1 MSKNNNYIVLARKY
15 RPKNLIDVI
24 GQEDIC
30 SVIEGSIKLNRVAHA
45 FLFSGTRGV
54 GKTTLARILAKIL
67 NCEDAKGEKIQACH
81 KCANC
86 ISIENESNM
95 DVVEID
101 AASRTGVADVREIIE
116 NINYKPVSSKKK
128 IFIIDEV
135 HMLSKAAFN
144 ALLKTLGEPPDDVIF
159 IFATTETDKIPVTI
173 MSRCQKFE
181 LRRVDTSRL
190 SDFLIEVSKK
200 EDFALDKDSA
210 LLISQASE
218 GSVRDALSILDNV
231 LSRGTPILLNTV
243 KDVLG
248 LSDNNLVI
256 DLFEYLCEGD
266 VKRALLKF
274 EEIYTKG
281 ASLDILAK
289 MLMNICFHTIKLK
302 SGLEKKTFLLDSNI
316 LKRVEVISNKYQIVF
331 LTRFWELLQKYVTEI
346 QSSFD
351 EKQCFEMTIMRLCYV
366 SLLPT
371 PFEVLQEN
379 SKKEYNST
387 NYEMTNEK
395 ESQKQKIN
403 DQSFENPDNLA
414 RNLNFHSNKSSSQDI
429 VSFDSQI
436 KKFKTLTNLIE
447 SESEMQTVYHLRNS
461 FKLNSLAE
469 INSDKK
475 IGEIQLESINKKIDS
490 KNILWNATEII
501 EKKTGQRW
509 IFSLSSKKGKKSI
522 NEYDK
527 EKNIEVIK
535 EIKKNEIIKKIL
547 EIIPSSEIVS
557 IKKLNQ
563 NN

>member
-1 MSKNNNYIVLARKY
+1 MENKSYKVLARKY
-15 RPKNLIDVI
+15 RPKKLSEII
-24 GQEDIC
+24 GQEETCKI
-30 SVIEGSIKLNRVAHA
+30 IKGSIKLNRLPHA

-54 GKTTLARILAKIL
+54 GKTTIARIISKIV
-67 NCEDAKGEKIQACH
+67 NCEKIDLSNPEPCGE
-81 KCANC
+81 CASC
-86 ISIENESNM
+86 ISISEEKNM

-116 NINYKPVSSKKK
+116 NLNYKAVEVKKK
-128 IFIIDEV
+128 IYIIDEV

-144 ALLKTLGEPPDDVIF
+144 ALLKTLEEPPEDIIF

-181 LRRVDTSRL
+181 LRRIDTSRL

-200 EDFALDKDSA
+200 EDFELGEESA

-231 LSRGTPILLNTV
+231 LSRGTPILLDTV
-243 KDVLG
+243 KEVLG

-266 VKRALLKF
+266 IKKALLKF

-302 SGLEKKTFLLDSNI
+302 SGLEKKTFLLDSNV
-316 LKRVEVISNKYQIVF
+316 LERVEVISNKYQIVF

-387 NYEMTNEK
+387 NNEMIKKK
-395 ESQKQKIN
+395 ESQKENIN
-403 DQSFENPDNLA
+403 DKSYENTDNLA
-414 RNLNFHSNKSSSQDI
+414 RNLNFQSNESSSQDI
-429 VSFDSQI
+429 ISFDSQI

-447 SESEMQTVYHLRNS
+447 HESEMQIAYHLRNS
-461 FKLNSLAE
+461 FKLNSLTE
-469 INSDKK
+469 INSEKK
-475 IGEIQLESINKKIDS
+475 IGEIELESINKKIDS
-490 KNILWNATEII
+490 KNILWNATKII

-522 NEYDK
+522 SEYDK
-527 EKNIEVIK
+527 EKDIEVIK

-557 IKKLNQ
+557 VKKLNQ

>member
-1 MSKNNNYIVLARKY
+1 MENKSYKVLARKY
-15 RPKNLIDVI
+15 RPKKLSEII
-24 GQEDIC
+24 GQEETCKI
-30 SVIEGSIKLNRVAHA
+30 IKGSIKLNRLPHA

-54 GKTTLARILAKIL
+54 GKTTIARIISKIV
-67 NCEDAKGEKIQACH
+67 NCEKIDLSNPEPCGE
-81 KCANC
+81 CASC
-86 ISIENESNM
+86 ISISEEKNM

-116 NINYKPVSSKKK
+116 NLNYKAVEVKKK
-128 IFIIDEV
+128 IYIIDEV

-144 ALLKTLGEPPDDVIF
+144 ALLKTLEEPPEDIIF

-181 LRRVDTSRL
+181 LRRIDTSRL

-200 EDFALDKDSA
+200 EDFELGEESA

-231 LSRGTPILLNTV
+231 LSRGTPILLDTV
-243 KDVLG
+243 KEVLG

-266 VKRALLKF
+266 IKKALLKF

-302 SGLEKKTFLLDSNI
+302 SGLEKKTFLLDSNV
-316 LKRVEVISNKYQIVF
+316 LERVEVISNKYQIVF

-387 NYEMTNEK
+387 NNEMIKKK
-395 ESQKQKIN
+395 ESQKENIN
-403 DQSFENPDNLA
+403 DKSYENTDNLA
-414 RNLNFHSNKSSSQDI
+414 RNLNFQSNESSSQDI
-429 VSFDSQI
+429 ISFDSQI

-447 SESEMQTVYHLRNS
+447 SESEMQTAYHLRNS

-469 INSDKK
+469 INSEKK
-475 IGEIQLESINKKIDS
+475 IGEIELESINKKIDS
-490 KNILWNATEII
+490 KNILWNATKII

-522 NEYDK
+522 SEYDK
-527 EKNIEVIK
+527 EKDIEVIK

-557 IKKLNQ
+557 VKKLNQ

>member
-1 MSKNNNYIVLARKY
+1 MENKSYKVLARKY
-15 RPKNLIDVI
+15 RPKKLSEII
-24 GQEDIC
+24 GQEETCKI
-30 SVIEGSIKLNRVAHA
+30 IKGSIKLNRLPHA

-54 GKTTLARILAKIL
+54 GKTTIARIISKIV
-67 NCEDAKGEKIQACH
+67 NCEKIDLSNPEPCGE
-81 KCANC
+81 CASC
-86 ISIENESNM
+86 ISISEEKNM

-116 NINYKPVSSKKK
+116 NLNYKAVEVKKK
-128 IFIIDEV
+128 IYIIDEV

-144 ALLKTLGEPPDDVIF
+144 ALLKTLEEPPEDIIF

-181 LRRVDTSRL
+181 LRRIDTSRL

-200 EDFALDKDSA
+200 EDFELGEESA

-231 LSRGTPILLNTV
+231 LSRGTPILLDTV
-243 KDVLG
+243 KEVLG

-266 VKRALLKF
+266 IKKALLKF

-302 SGLEKKTFLLDSNI
+302 SGLEKKTFLLDSNV
-316 LKRVEVISNKYQIVF
+316 LERVEVISNKYQIVF

-387 NYEMTNEK
+387 NNEMIKKK
-395 ESQKQKIN
+395 ESQKENIN
-403 DQSFENPDNLA
+403 DKSFENTDNLA
-414 RNLNFHSNKSSSQDI
+414 RNLNFQSNESSSQDI
-429 VSFDSQI
+429 ISFDSQI

-447 SESEMQTVYHLRNS
+447 RESEMQIAYHLRNS

-469 INSDKK
+469 INSEKK
-475 IGEIQLESINKKIDS
+475 IGEIELESINKKIDS
-490 KNILWNATEII
+490 KNILWNATKII

-522 NEYDK
+522 SEYDK
-527 EKNIEVIK
+527 EKDIEVIK

-557 IKKLNQ
+557 VKKLNQ

>member
-1 MSKNNNYIVLARKY
+1 MKNKSYKVLARKY
-15 RPKNLIDVI
+15 RPKKLSEII
-24 GQEDIC
+24 GQDEIC
-30 SVIEGSIKLNRVAHA
+30 KIIKGSMKLNRLPHA

-54 GKTTLARILAKIL
+54 GKTTIARIISKIV
-67 NCEDAKGEKIQACH
+67 NCENLDLSNPEPCGE
-81 KCANC
+81 CASC
-86 ISIENESNM
+86 ISITKEKNM

-116 NINYKPVSSKKK
+116 NLGYKAVEAKKK
-128 IFIIDEV
+128 IYIIDEV

-144 ALLKTLGEPPDDVIF
+144 ALLKTLEEPPDDVIF

-200 EDFALDKDSA
+200 EDFELDKDSA

-387 NYEMTNEK
+387 NYEMINEK
-395 ESQKQKIN
+395 ESQKQNIN
-403 DQSFENPDNLA
+403 DQSFENSDNLA
-414 RNLNFHSNKSSSQDI
+414 RNLNFQSNKSSSQDI

-557 IKKLNQ
+557 VKKLNQ

>member
-1 MSKNNNYIVLARKY
+1 MENKSYKVLARKY
-15 RPKNLIDVI
+15 RPKKLSEII
-24 GQEDIC
+24 GQEEACKI
-30 SVIEGSIKLNRVAHA
+30 IKGSIKLNRLPHA

-54 GKTTLARILAKIL
+54 GKTTIARIISKIV
-67 NCEDAKGEKIQACH
+67 NCEKIDLSNPEPCGE
-81 KCANC
+81 CASC
-86 ISIENESNM
+86 ISISEEKNM

-116 NINYKPVSSKKK
+116 NLNYKAVEVKKK
-128 IFIIDEV
+128 IYIIDEV

-144 ALLKTLGEPPDDVIF
+144 ALLKTLEEPPEDIIF

-181 LRRVDTSRL
+181 LRRINTSRL

-200 EDFALDKDSA
+200 EDFELGEESA

-231 LSRGTPILLNTV
+231 LSRGTPILLDTV
-243 KDVLG
+243 KEVLG

-266 VKRALLKF
+266 IKKALLKF

-302 SGLEKKTFLLDSNI
+302 SGLEKKTFLLDSNV
-316 LKRVEVISNKYQIVF
+316 LERVEVISNKYQIVF

-387 NYEMTNEK
+387 KNEMIKKKEPLKENFNDKSYENT
-395 ESQKQKIN
+395 
-403 DQSFENPDNLA
+403 DNLA
-414 RNLNFHSNKSSSQDI
+414 RNLNFQSNVSSSQDI
-429 VSFDSQI
+429 LSFDSQI

-447 SESEMQTVYHLRNS
+447 CESEMQIAYHLRNS

-469 INSDKK
+469 INSEKK
-475 IGEIQLESINKKIDS
+475 IGEIELESINKKIDS
-490 KNILWNATEII
+490 KNILWNATKII

-522 NEYDK
+522 SEYDK
-527 EKNIEVIK
+527 EKDIEVIK

-557 IKKLNQ
+557 VKKLNQ

>member
-1 MSKNNNYIVLARKY
+1 MENKSYKVLARKY
-15 RPKNLIDVI
+15 RPKKLSEII
-24 GQEDIC
+24 GQEETCKI
-30 SVIEGSIKLNRVAHA
+30 IKGSIKLNRLPHA

-54 GKTTLARILAKIL
+54 GKTTIARIISKIV
-67 NCEDAKGEKIQACH
+67 NCEKIDLSNPEPCGE
-81 KCANC
+81 CASC
-86 ISIENESNM
+86 ISISEEKNM

-116 NINYKPVSSKKK
+116 NLNYKAVEVKKK
-128 IFIIDEV
+128 IYIIDEV

-144 ALLKTLGEPPDDVIF
+144 ALLKTLEEPPEDIIF

-181 LRRVDTSRL
+181 LRRIDTSRL

-200 EDFALDKDSA
+200 EDFELGEESA

-231 LSRGTPILLNTV
+231 LSRGTPILLDTV
-243 KDVLG
+243 KEVLG

-266 VKRALLKF
+266 IKKALLKF

-302 SGLEKKTFLLDSNI
+302 SGLEKKTFLLDSNV
-316 LKRVEVISNKYQIVF
+316 LERVEVISNKYQIVF

-387 NYEMTNEK
+387 NNEMIKKK
-395 ESQKQKIN
+395 ESQKENIN
-403 DQSFENPDNLA
+403 DKSYENTDNLA
-414 RNLNFHSNKSSSQDI
+414 RNLNFQSNVSSSQDI
-429 VSFDSQI
+429 ISFDSQI

-447 SESEMQTVYHLRNS
+447 HESEMQIAYHLRNS

-469 INSDKK
+469 INSEKK
-475 IGEIQLESINKKIDS
+475 IGEIELESINKKIDS
-490 KNILWNATEII
+490 KNILWNATKII

-522 NEYDK
+522 SEYDK
-527 EKNIEVIK
+527 EKDIEVIK

-557 IKKLNQ
+557 VKKLNQ

>member
-1 MSKNNNYIVLARKY
+1 MENKSYKVLARKY
-15 RPKNLIDVI
+15 RPKKLSEII
-24 GQEDIC
+24 GQEETCKI
-30 SVIEGSIKLNRVAHA
+30 IKGSIKLNRLPHA

-54 GKTTLARILAKIL
+54 GKTTIARIISKIV
-67 NCEDAKGEKIQACH
+67 NCEKIDLSNPEPCGECVS
-81 KCANC
+81 C
-86 ISIENESNM
+86 ISISEEKNM

-116 NINYKPVSSKKK
+116 NLNYKAVEVKKK
-128 IFIIDEV
+128 IYIIDEV

-144 ALLKTLGEPPDDVIF
+144 ALLKTLEEPPEDIIF

-181 LRRVDTSRL
+181 LRRIDTSIL

-200 EDFALDKDSA
+200 EDFKLGEESA

-231 LSRGTPILLNTV
+231 LSRGTPILLDTV
-243 KDVLG
+243 KEVLG

-266 VKRALLKF
+266 IKKALLKF

-289 MLMNICFHTIKLK
+289 MLMNICFHAIKLK
-302 SGLEKKTFLLDSNI
+302 SGLEKKTFLLDSNV
-316 LKRVEVISNKYQIVF
+316 LERVEVISNKYQIVF

-387 NYEMTNEK
+387 NNEMIKKK
-395 ESQKQKIN
+395 ESQKENIN
-403 DQSFENPDNLA
+403 DKSYENTDNLA
-414 RNLNFHSNKSSSQDI
+414 RNLNFQSNESSSQDI
-429 VSFDSQI
+429 LSFDSQI
-436 KKFKTLTNLIE
+436 KKFTTLTNLIE
-447 SESEMQTVYHLRNS
+447 RESEMQIAYHLRNS

-469 INSDKK
+469 INS
-475 IGEIQLESINKKIDS
+475 
-490 KNILWNATEII
+490 
-501 EKKTGQRW
+501 EKKNWRNR
-509 IFSLSSKKGKKSI
+509 IRKYK
-522 NEYDK
+522 
-527 EKNIEVIK
+527 
-535 EIKKNEIIKKIL
+535 
-547 EIIPSSEIVS
+547 
-557 IKKLNQ
+557 
-563 NN
+563 

>member
-1 MSKNNNYIVLARKY
+1 MENKSYKVLARKY
-15 RPKNLIDVI
+15 RPKKLSEII
-24 GQEDIC
+24 GQEETCKI
-30 SVIEGSIKLNRVAHA
+30 IKGSIKLNRLPHA

-54 GKTTLARILAKIL
+54 GKTTIARIISKIV
-67 NCEDAKGEKIQACH
+67 NCEKIDLSNPEPCGE
-81 KCANC
+81 CASC
-86 ISIENESNM
+86 ISISEEKNM

-116 NINYKPVSSKKK
+116 NLNYKAVEVKKK
-128 IFIIDEV
+128 IYIIDEV

-144 ALLKTLGEPPDDVIF
+144 ALLKTLEEPPEDIIF

-181 LRRVDTSRL
+181 LRRIDTSRL

-200 EDFALDKDSA
+200 EDFELGEESA

-231 LSRGTPILLNTV
+231 LSRGTPILLDTV
-243 KDVLG
+243 KEVLG

-266 VKRALLKF
+266 IKKALLKF

-316 LKRVEVISNKYQIVF
+316 LERVEVISNKYQIVF

-379 SKKEYNST
+379 SKKEYNS
-387 NYEMTNEK
+387 NNNEMIKKK
-395 ESQKQKIN
+395 ESQKENTN
-403 DQSFENPDNLA
+403 DKSYENIDNLA
-414 RNLNFHSNKSSSQDI
+414 RNLNFQSNESSSQDI
-429 VSFDSQI
+429 ISFDSQI

-447 SESEMQTVYHLRNS
+447 HESEMQIAYHLRNS

-469 INSDKK
+469 INSEKK
-475 IGEIQLESINKKIDS
+475 IGEIELESINKKIDS
-490 KNILWNATEII
+490 KNILWNATKII

-522 NEYDK
+522 SEYDK
-527 EKNIEVIK
+527 EKDIEVIK

-557 IKKLNQ
+557 VKKLNQ
-563 NN
+563 DN

>member
-1 MSKNNNYIVLARKY
+1 MENKSYKVLARKY
-15 RPKNLIDVI
+15 RPKKLSEII
-24 GQEDIC
+24 GQEETCKI
-30 SVIEGSIKLNRVAHA
+30 IKGSIKLNRLPHA

-54 GKTTLARILAKIL
+54 GKTTIARIISKIV
-67 NCEDAKGEKIQACH
+67 NCEKIDLSNPEPCGE
-81 KCANC
+81 CASC
-86 ISIENESNM
+86 ISISEEKNM

-116 NINYKPVSSKKK
+116 NLNYKAVEVKKK
-128 IFIIDEV
+128 IYIIDEV

-144 ALLKTLGEPPDDVIF
+144 ALLKTLEEPPEDIIF

-181 LRRVDTSRL
+181 LRRIDTSRL

-200 EDFALDKDSA
+200 EDFELGEESA

-231 LSRGTPILLNTV
+231 LSRGTPILLDTV
-243 KDVLG
+243 KEVLG

-266 VKRALLKF
+266 IKKALLKF

-302 SGLEKKTFLLDSNI
+302 SGLEKKTFLLDSNV
-316 LKRVEVISNKYQIVF
+316 LERVEVISNKYQIVF

-379 SKKEYNST
+379 SKKEYNS
-387 NYEMTNEK
+387 NNNEMIKKK
-395 ESQKQKIN
+395 ESQKENTN
-403 DQSFENPDNLA
+403 DKSYENIDNLA
-414 RNLNFHSNKSSSQDI
+414 RNLNFQSNESSSQDI
-429 VSFDSQI
+429 ISFDSQI

-447 SESEMQTVYHLRNS
+447 HESEMQIAYHLRNS

-469 INSDKK
+469 INSEKK
-475 IGEIQLESINKKIDS
+475 IGEIELESINKKIDS
-490 KNILWNATEII
+490 KNILWNATKII

-522 NEYDK
+522 SEYDK
-527 EKNIEVIK
+527 EKDIEVIK

-557 IKKLNQ
+557 VKKLNQ

>member
-1 MSKNNNYIVLARKY
+1 MENKSYKVLARKY
-15 RPKNLIDVI
+15 RPKKLSEII
-24 GQEDIC
+24 GQEETCKI
-30 SVIEGSIKLNRVAHA
+30 IKGSIKLNRLPHA

-54 GKTTLARILAKIL
+54 GKTTIARIISKIV
-67 NCEDAKGEKIQACH
+67 NCEKIDLSNPEPCGE
-81 KCANC
+81 CASC
-86 ISIENESNM
+86 ISISEEKNM

-116 NINYKPVSSKKK
+116 NLNYKAVEVKKK
-128 IFIIDEV
+128 IYIIDEV

-144 ALLKTLGEPPDDVIF
+144 ALLKTLEEPPEDIIF

-181 LRRVDTSRL
+181 LRRIDTSRL

-200 EDFALDKDSA
+200 EDFELGEESA

-231 LSRGTPILLNTV
+231 LSRGTPILLDTV
-243 KDVLG
+243 KEVLG

-266 VKRALLKF
+266 IKKALLKF

-302 SGLEKKTFLLDSNI
+302 SGLEKKTFLLDSNV
-316 LKRVEVISNKYQIVF
+316 LERVEVISNKYQIVF

-379 SKKEYNST
+379 SKKEYNS
-387 NYEMTNEK
+387 NNNEMIKKK
-395 ESQKQKIN
+395 ESQK
-403 DQSFENPDNLA
+403 ENTKDKSYENIDNLA
-414 RNLNFHSNKSSSQDI
+414 RNLNFQSNESSSQDI
-429 VSFDSQI
+429 ISFDSQI

-447 SESEMQTVYHLRNS
+447 RESEMQIAYHLRNS

-469 INSDKK
+469 INSEKK
-475 IGEIQLESINKKIDS
+475 IGEIELESINKKIDS
-490 KNILWNATEII
+490 KNILWNATKII

-522 NEYDK
+522 SEYDK
-527 EKNIEVIK
+527 EKDIEVIK

-557 IKKLNQ
+557 VKKLNQ
-563 NN
+563 DN

>member
-1 MSKNNNYIVLARKY
+1 MENKSYKVLARKY
-15 RPKNLIDVI
+15 RPKKLSEII
-24 GQEDIC
+24 GQEETCKI
-30 SVIEGSIKLNRVAHA
+30 IKGSIKLNRLPHA

-54 GKTTLARILAKIL
+54 GKTTIARIISKIV
-67 NCEDAKGEKIQACH
+67 NCEKIDLSNPEPCGE
-81 KCANC
+81 CASC
-86 ISIENESNM
+86 ISIAEEKNM

-116 NINYKPVSSKKK
+116 NLNYKAVEVKKK
-128 IFIIDEV
+128 IYIIDEV

-144 ALLKTLGEPPDDVIF
+144 ALLKTLEEPPEDIIF

-181 LRRVDTSRL
+181 LRRIDTSRL

-200 EDFALDKDSA
+200 EDFELGEESA

-231 LSRGTPILLNTV
+231 LSRGTPILLDTV
-243 KDVLG
+243 KEVLG

-266 VKRALLKF
+266 IKEALMKF

-302 SGLEKKTFLLDSNI
+302 SGLEKKTFLLDSNV
-316 LKRVEVISNKYQIVF
+316 LERVEVISNKYQIVF

-379 SKKEYNST
+379 SKKECNST
-387 NYEMTNEK
+387 NNEMIKKK
-395 ESQKQKIN
+395 ESQKENIN
-403 DQSFENPDNLA
+403 EKSYENTDNLA
-414 RNLNFHSNKSSSQDI
+414 KNLNFQSNESSSQEI
-429 VSFDSQI
+429 ISFDSQI

-447 SESEMQTVYHLRNS
+447 RESEMQIAYHLRNS

-469 INSDKK
+469 INSEKK
-475 IGEIQLESINKKIDS
+475 IGEIELDSINKKIDS
-490 KNILWNATEII
+490 KNILWNATKII

-522 NEYDK
+522 SEYDK
-527 EKNIEVIK
+527 EKDIEVIK

-557 IKKLNQ
+557 VKKLNQ

>member
-1 MSKNNNYIVLARKY
+1 MENKSYKVLARKY
-15 RPKNLIDVI
+15 RPKKLSEII
-24 GQEDIC
+24 GQEETCKI
-30 SVIEGSIKLNRVAHA
+30 IKGSIKLNRLPHA

-54 GKTTLARILAKIL
+54 GKTTIARIISKIV
-67 NCEDAKGEKIQACH
+67 NCEKIDLSNPEPCGE
-81 KCANC
+81 CASC
-86 ISIENESNM
+86 ISISEEKNM

-116 NINYKPVSSKKK
+116 NLNYKAVEVKKK
-128 IFIIDEV
+128 IYIIDEV

-144 ALLKTLGEPPDDVIF
+144 ALLKTLEEPPEDIIF

-181 LRRVDTSRL
+181 LRRIDTSRL

-200 EDFALDKDSA
+200 EDFELGEASA

-231 LSRGTPILLNTV
+231 LSRGTPILLDTV
-243 KDVLG
+243 KEVLG

-266 VKRALLKF
+266 IKEALLKF
-274 EEIYTKG
+274 EEIYKKG

-302 SGLEKKTFLLDSNI
+302 SGLEKKTFLLDSNV
-316 LKRVEVISNKYQIVF
+316 LERVEVISNKYQIVF

-379 SKKEYNST
+379 SKKEYNS
-387 NYEMTNEK
+387 NNNEMIKKK
-395 ESQKQKIN
+395 ESQK
-403 DQSFENPDNLA
+403 ENTKDKSYENIDNLA
-414 RNLNFHSNKSSSQDI
+414 RNLNFQSNESSSQDI
-429 VSFDSQI
+429 ISFDSQI

-447 SESEMQTVYHLRNS
+447 HESEMQIAYHLRNS
-461 FKLNSLAE
+461 FKLNSLTE
-469 INSDKK
+469 INSEKK
-475 IGEIQLESINKKIDS
+475 IGEIELESINKKIDS
-490 KNILWNATEII
+490 KNILWNATKII

-522 NEYDK
+522 SEYDK
-527 EKNIEVIK
+527 EKDIEVIK

-557 IKKLNQ
+557 VKKLNQ
-563 NN
+563 DN

>member
-1 MSKNNNYIVLARKY
+1 MENKSYKVLARKY
-15 RPKNLIDVI
+15 RPKKLSEII
-24 GQEDIC
+24 GQEETCKI
-30 SVIEGSIKLNRVAHA
+30 IKGSIKLNRLPHA

-54 GKTTLARILAKIL
+54 GKTTIARIISKIV
-67 NCEDAKGEKIQACH
+67 NCEKIDLSNPEPCGE
-81 KCANC
+81 CASC
-86 ISIENESNM
+86 ISISEEKNM

-116 NINYKPVSSKKK
+116 NLNYKAVEVKKK
-128 IFIIDEV
+128 IYIIDEV

-144 ALLKTLGEPPDDVIF
+144 ALLKTLEEPPEDIIF

-181 LRRVDTSRL
+181 LRRIDTSRL

-200 EDFALDKDSA
+200 EDFELGEESA

-231 LSRGTPILLNTV
+231 LSRGTPILLDTV
-243 KDVLG
+243 KEVLG

-266 VKRALLKF
+266 IKKALLKF

-316 LKRVEVISNKYQIVF
+316 LERVEVISNKYQIVF

-379 SKKEYNST
+379 SKKEYNS
-387 NYEMTNEK
+387 NNNEMIKKK
-395 ESQKQKIN
+395 ESQKENTN
-403 DQSFENPDNLA
+403 DKSYENIDNLA
-414 RNLNFHSNKSSSQDI
+414 RNLNFQSNESSSQDI
-429 VSFDSQI
+429 ISFDSQI

-447 SESEMQTVYHLRNS
+447 RESEMQIAYHLRNS

-469 INSDKK
+469 INSEKK
-475 IGEIQLESINKKIDS
+475 IGEIELESINKKIDS
-490 KNILWNATEII
+490 KNILWNATKII

-522 NEYDK
+522 SEYDK
-527 EKNIEVIK
+527 EKDIEVIK

-557 IKKLNQ
+557 VKKLNQ

>member
-1 MSKNNNYIVLARKY
+1 MENKSYKVLARKY
-15 RPKNLIDVI
+15 RPKKLSEII
-24 GQEDIC
+24 GQEETCKI
-30 SVIEGSIKLNRVAHA
+30 IKGSIKLNRLPHA

-54 GKTTLARILAKIL
+54 GKTTIARIISKIV
-67 NCEDAKGEKIQACH
+67 NCEKIDLSNPEPCGE
-81 KCANC
+81 CASC
-86 ISIENESNM
+86 ISISEEKNM

-116 NINYKPVSSKKK
+116 NLNYKAVEVKKK
-128 IFIIDEV
+128 IYIIDEV

-144 ALLKTLGEPPDDVIF
+144 ALLKTLEEPPEDIIF
-159 IFATTETDKIPVTI
+159 IFATTETDKIPLTI

-181 LRRVDTSRL
+181 LRRIDTSIL

-200 EDFALDKDSA
+200 EDFKLGEESA

-231 LSRGTPILLNTV
+231 LSRGTPILLDTV
-243 KDVLG
+243 KEVLG

-266 VKRALLKF
+266 IKKALLKF

-302 SGLEKKTFLLDSNI
+302 SGLEKKIFLLDSNV
-316 LKRVEVISNKYQIVF
+316 LERVEVISNKYQIVF

-387 NYEMTNEK
+387 NNEMIKKK
-395 ESQKQKIN
+395 ESQKENIN
-403 DQSFENPDNLA
+403 DKSYENTDNLA
-414 RNLNFHSNKSSSQDI
+414 RNLNFQSNESSSQDI
-429 VSFDSQI
+429 LSFDSQI

-447 SESEMQTVYHLRNS
+447 RESEMQIAYHLRNS

-469 INSDKK
+469 INS
-475 IGEIQLESINKKIDS
+475 
-490 KNILWNATEII
+490 
-501 EKKTGQRW
+501 EKK
-509 IFSLSSKKGKKSI
+509 F
-522 NEYDK
+522 
-527 EKNIEVIK
+527 
-535 EIKKNEIIKKIL
+535 
-547 EIIPSSEIVS
+547 
-557 IKKLNQ
+557 
-563 NN
+563 

>member
-1 MSKNNNYIVLARKY
+1 MKNKSYKVLARKY
-15 RPKNLIDVI
+15 RPKKLSEII
-24 GQEDIC
+24 GQEETCKI
-30 SVIEGSIKLNRVAHA
+30 IKGSIKLNRLPHA

-54 GKTTLARILAKIL
+54 GKTTIARIISKIV
-67 NCEDAKGEKIQACH
+67 NCEKIDLSNPEPCGE
-81 KCANC
+81 CASC
-86 ISIENESNM
+86 ISISEEKNM

-116 NINYKPVSSKKK
+116 NLNYKAVEVKKK
-128 IFIIDEV
+128 IYIIDEV

-144 ALLKTLGEPPDDVIF
+144 ALLKTLEEPPEDIIF

-181 LRRVDTSRL
+181 LRRIDTSRL

-200 EDFALDKDSA
+200 EDFELGEESA

-231 LSRGTPILLNTV
+231 LSRGTPILLDTV
-243 KDVLG
+243 KEVLG

-266 VKRALLKF
+266 IKKALLKF

-302 SGLEKKTFLLDSNI
+302 SGLEKKTFLLDSNV
-316 LKRVEVISNKYQIVF
+316 LERVEVISNKYQIVF

-387 NYEMTNEK
+387 NNEMINKK
-395 ESQKQKIN
+395 ESQKENIN
-403 DQSFENPDNLA
+403 DKSYENTDNLA
-414 RNLNFHSNKSSSQDI
+414 RNLNFQSNESSSQDI
-429 VSFDSQI
+429 ISFDSQI

-447 SESEMQTVYHLRNS
+447 RESEMQIAYHLRNS

-469 INSDKK
+469 INSEKK
-475 IGEIQLESINKKIDS
+475 IGEIELESINKKIDS
-490 KNILWNATEII
+490 KNILWNATKII

-522 NEYDK
+522 SEYDK
-527 EKNIEVIK
+527 EKDIEVIK

-557 IKKLNQ
+557 VKKLNQ

>member
-1 MSKNNNYIVLARKY
+1 MENKSYKVLARKY
-15 RPKNLIDVI
+15 RPKKLSEII
-24 GQEDIC
+24 GQEETCKI
-30 SVIEGSIKLNRVAHA
+30 IKGSIKLNRLPHA

-54 GKTTLARILAKIL
+54 GKTTIARIISKIV
-67 NCEDAKGEKIQACH
+67 NCEKIDLSNPEPCGE
-81 KCANC
+81 CASC
-86 ISIENESNM
+86 ISISEEKNM

-116 NINYKPVSSKKK
+116 NLNYKAVEVKKK
-128 IFIIDEV
+128 IYIIDEV

-144 ALLKTLGEPPDDVIF
+144 ALLKTLEEPPEDIIF

-181 LRRVDTSRL
+181 LRRIDTSIL

-200 EDFALDKDSA
+200 EDFKLGEESA

-231 LSRGTPILLNTV
+231 LSRGTPILLDTV
-243 KDVLG
+243 KEVLG

-266 VKRALLKF
+266 IKKALLKF
-274 EEIYTKG
+274 NEIYTKG

-289 MLMNICFHTIKLK
+289 MLMNICFHAIKLK
-302 SGLEKKTFLLDSNI
+302 SGLEKKTFLLDSNV
-316 LKRVEVISNKYQIVF
+316 LERVEVISNKYQIVF

-387 NYEMTNEK
+387 NNEMIKKK
-395 ESQKQKIN
+395 ESQKENIN
-403 DQSFENPDNLA
+403 DKSYENTDNLA
-414 RNLNFHSNKSSSQDI
+414 RNLNFQSNESSSQDI
-429 VSFDSQI
+429 LSFDSQI

-447 SESEMQTVYHLRNS
+447 RESEMQIAYHLRNS

-469 INSDKK
+469 INTEKK
-475 IGEIQLESINKKIDS
+475 IGEIELESINKKIDS

-557 IKKLNQ
+557 VKKLNQ